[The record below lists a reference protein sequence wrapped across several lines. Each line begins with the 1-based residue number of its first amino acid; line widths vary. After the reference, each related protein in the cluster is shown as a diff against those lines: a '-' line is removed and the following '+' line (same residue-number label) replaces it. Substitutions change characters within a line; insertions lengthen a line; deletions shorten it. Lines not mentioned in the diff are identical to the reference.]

1 MVHNRIKLLRTE
13 RNYSRQDLAEAVGV
27 NFQTIGYLERG
38 DYNAS
43 LELALKLS
51 AFFTLPLEEVFSL
64 TEFMPLSQQL
74 REQNKKME
82 D

>member
-1 MVHNRIKLLRTE
+1 MVHNRIKLFRTAKGL
-13 RNYSRQDLAEAVGV
+13 SRQQVADAVGV

-51 AFFTLPLEEVFSL
+51 EFFEAPIEQLFSL
-64 TEFMPLSQQL
+64 APFPSLTDQL
-74 REQNKKME
+74 NMQ
-82 D
+82 